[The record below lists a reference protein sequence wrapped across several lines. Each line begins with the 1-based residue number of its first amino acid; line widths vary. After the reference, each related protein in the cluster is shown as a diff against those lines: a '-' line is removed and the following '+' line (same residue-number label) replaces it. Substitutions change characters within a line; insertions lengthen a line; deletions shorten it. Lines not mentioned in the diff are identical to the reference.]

1 MSIYKMG
8 CTVSVQ
14 VQPANIEELP
24 VEETKSTPLSRRDSD
39 DSYITVHLDDDTPV
53 YI

>member
-1 MSIYKMG
+1 MG

-14 VQPANIEELP
+14 IHPDTNIEELP
-24 VEETKSTPLSRRDSD
+24 TEEEKEPIKLTRRNSE
-39 DSYITVHLDDDTPV
+39 DSYITVQLDDDTPV